1 MFWAVVAS
9 IGFAIFD
16 GPAINSYVISPNEMS
31 LKKVT
36 IGIAD
41 AVTSIVHPCFSA
53 LPGEFIQ
60 KKKNMSKRLWTK
72 KLAKLGLKTPL
83 KN

>member
-53 LPGEFIQ
+53 LPGEFIH
-60 KKKNMSKRLWTK
+60 KKKKIVHAYAYVILV
-72 KLAKLGLKTPL
+72 
-83 KN
+83 